1 MPRRARLAW
10 LGAAGGV
17 LAMALTWYAAH
28 DVASLRRIDAS
39 VLDGFLALHR
49 PGLDSLTHAVA
60 TLCDPMPYVLL
71 AAVPVAIALVRG
83 RPRIAVALVVL
94 MLGAAETTELLKPL
108 LIGARDPVI
117 GASPGDA
124 SWPSGHATAAMALAM
139 AMVISVPSRRR
150 PAVGAVMA
158 AFTVA
163 VVYSFL
169 ELGWHYPSDVI
180 GGFEVAS
187 VWSLLVLGAL
197 WTYEA
202 HRPGLAS
209 GEPGA
214 ATRFSLGALLTPPV
228 LIVLGALAV
237 AAVVTVARP
246 HAVVGYAAAH
256 EIALVGA
263 AGIAALSLACASA
276 LNLVL
281 RRPS

>member
-1 MPRRARLAW
+1 
-10 LGAAGGV
+10 
-17 LAMALTWYAAH
+17 MALTWYAAH

-94 MLGAAETTELLKPL
+94 ILGAAETTELLKPL
-108 LIGARDPVI
+108 LVGARDPVI
-117 GASPGDA
+117 GPSPGDA

-150 PAVGAVMA
+150 PAVGAVMG

-180 GGFEVAS
+180 GGFEVAG

-228 LIVLGALAV
+228 LIVLGALAL

-246 HAVVGYAAAH
+246 HAVVGYAVAH
-256 EIALVGA
+256 EIALAGA